1 MMMHSVQSNTLLKLE
16 SKMVTLTRE
25 DVARVARAL
34 ITLNGT
40 TTTLDV
46 KNALRRL
53 GFWAKQ
59 ADVRYFMLDIT
70 SKDGD
75 IKYDDSN
82 GMYRVY
88 SFVTPFPDTPEPEI
102 FVPHE
107 FITKDRVYFGPI
119 RVCKKCGCS
128 ERAAT
133 HFGWGCDKSDRDT
146 DLVVKTRVKDGT
158 GSYEVRD
165 RYGYYPR
172 IYHNVTRGQAKH
184 QWAMDTGGEFF
195 TARTKRLD

>member
-16 SKMVTLTRE
+16 SKMFTLTRE

-82 GMYRVY
+82 GRYRVY
-88 SFVTPFPDTPEPEI
+88 SFVTPFPDNSGSNDSTEHV
-102 FVPHE
+102 FDNK
-107 FITKDRVYFGPI
+107 FFGGK

-128 ERAAT
+128 ERAVT
-133 HFGWGCDKSDRDT
+133 YFGWNCDKSDRDT
-146 DLVVKTRVKDGT
+146 DLVVKTRVKDGI

-172 IYHNVTRGQAKH
+172 TYHNVTRGQAKH
-184 QWAMDTGGEFF
+184 QWVVDTGGDFF
-195 TARTKRLD
+195 TARTRRLD